1 MQGNG
6 ALLRINR
13 DSLRIII
20 IHLIFT
26 AAIGIYTLYLRKIFF
41 VVRAE
46 NNFFPLL
53 DGCSAK
59 ARCILS
65 LVLLEIAQTS
75 ECSVFQNK
83 LYFRYPVKIGCF
95 GLFPIRTIGAN
106 LSAGHLVILQS
117 IHILFYTV
125 VVFCPLIKEVT
136 EAIKVHAVVP
146 NKDIPGIFV

>member
-6 ALLRINR
+6 ALLRINC
-13 DSLRIII
+13 DSLRRIV

-26 AAIGIYTLYLRKIFF
+26 AAIGIYTLYLRKVFF
-41 VVRAE
+41 VVRMKD
-46 NNFFPLL
+46 NFLPFL

-65 LVLLEIAQTS
+65 LVLLKITQNS

-95 GLFPIRTIGAN
+95 GLFPIRAIGTN
-106 LSAGHLVILQS
+106 LSAFRLVLLQR
-117 IHILFYTV
+117 IHVFFYTV

-136 EAIKVHAVVP
+136 EAVKVHAVVP
-146 NKDIPGIFV
+146 NKNIPGIFV

>member
-6 ALLRINR
+6 AFLRINCY
-13 DSLRIII
+13 SLRIIV

-26 AAIGIYTLYLRKIFF
+26 AAIGIHALYLRKVGCVI
-41 VVRAE
+41 RMKD
-46 NNFFPLL
+46 NFLSFL

-59 ARCILS
+59 TRCILS
-65 LVLLEIAQTS
+65 LVLLKITQTS

-95 GLFPIRTIGAN
+95 DLFPILAIGAN
-106 LSAGHLVILQS
+106 LSAFRLVILQR
-117 IHILFYTV
+117 IHVFFYTV

-136 EAIKVHAVVP
+136 EAVKVHAVVP
-146 NKDIPGIFV
+146 NKNIPGIFV